1 MMKKVGFALIFLCCG
16 VFSIEAAEISEKQD
30 IAIFGITHSAY
41 TIPDDVLEYAESSIN
56 YVFINLKRFNVLGYG
71 EYRMETGDIDDFV
84 KRIREIRS
92 EKAKEAGTYDE
103 KFGTLVI
110 KGEDFD
116 RIVNSFI
123 VVLPSL
129 SNYSVGRKRSQYIL
143 DNVIYVKSFYA
154 VDVVID
160 INFVNVREGTQQ
172 EAIRITG
179 TGESEDLDRANSK
192 AVENAISGLPLKIR
206 QLEAFKI
213 RSGVIQVRGD
223 TVTFAQGE
231 NLGLKPGDE
240 FEVMT
245 KQEVG
250 NSGRIVE
257 LPTGL
262 VRAKKVYPEITQAHI
277 IMQKEKITE
286 GDQLVEISRFGAQV
300 GFQAGVMEVDIPAID
315 YRIALVDDSQSLP
328 VFDAEYYFIS
338 LDQKEKRFVPDAGVR
353 LIKSLG
359 YRLSGVVDLT
369 ALINF
374 PFFGGIGE
382 IGVGSSFYKRRLS
395 IELMAQGGL
404 LYMTTFAKAL
414 ERNFGGADYLDIEGT
429 RISYNQYPTLRIY
442 GISVGVKG
450 GTGLVYRISPG
461 ASVRLALGYRL
472 YTPIKNWTFHIEE
485 TAGSSK
491 NEVNIKS
498 DSSNIYEVDGGSTK
512 KVDISG
518 FEGKLS
524 LNIMF

>member
-1 MMKKVGFALIFLCCG
+1 MMQKVGLVLIFLCCG
-16 VFSIEAAEISEKQD
+16 VFLIEAAEISEKQD
-30 IAIFGITHSAY
+30 IAIFGVTHSAY

-84 KRIREIRS
+84 ERIREIRT

-129 SNYSVGRKRSQYIL
+129 SNYSVGRERSQYVV
-143 DNVIYVKSFYA
+143 DNVVYVKSSYV
-154 VDVVID
+154 VDAVID

-179 TGESEDLDRANSK
+179 TGESEDLDKASSK
-192 AVENAISGLPLKIR
+192 AVENAISGLSLKIR

-223 TVTFAQGE
+223 KVVFAQGK

-262 VRAKKVYPEITQAHI
+262 VRAKNVYPEITEAHI

-286 GDQLVEISRFGAQV
+286 GDQLVELSRFGAQV
-300 GFQAGVMEVDIPAID
+300 GFQAGVMEVDIPKID
-315 YRIALVDDSQSLP
+315 YRIALVDNSP
-328 VFDAEYYFIS
+328 NFAEYYFIS
-338 LDQKEKRFVPDAGVR
+338 LDQKEKRLAPDAGVR
-353 LIKSLG
+353 FTKSLG
-359 YRLSGVVDLT
+359 YRMSGVADLT

-395 IELMAQGGL
+395 VELLAQGGL
-404 LYMTTFAKAL
+404 LYMTTFSKAL
-414 ERNFGGADYLDIEGT
+414 ERSTGVNYLDIEGT
-429 RISYNQYPTLRIY
+429 RIYFDDDPTLRIY

-450 GTGLVYRISPG
+450 STGLVYRISPG
-461 ASVRLALGYRL
+461 ASVRIGLGYRL
-472 YTPIKNWTFHIEE
+472 YTPIKNWTLHIEE
-485 TAGSSK
+485 TSGSSK

-524 LNIMF
+524 LNIRF

>member
-1 MMKKVGFALIFLCCG
+1 MMKKVILVLISLFLG
-16 VFSIEAAEISEKQD
+16 AFSIKAAEITEKQD
-30 IAIFGITHSAY
+30 IAIFGVTRSND
-41 TIPDDVLEYAESSIN
+41 TVPGDVLDFAESSIN

-84 KRIREIRS
+84 ERIREIRS
-92 EKAKEAGTYDE
+92 EKAKEAGTFDE
-103 KFGTLVI
+103 KFGTIVI
-110 KGEDFD
+110 RGEDFD

-123 VVLPSL
+123 VVIPSL
-129 SNYSVGRKRSQYIL
+129 SNYSAERERSQYVV
-143 DNVIYVKSFYA
+143 DNVIYVKSSYV

-160 INFVNVREGTQQ
+160 INFVNVREGEQK

-179 TGESEDLDRANSK
+179 TGNSEDLDRANRK
-192 AVENAISGLPLKIR
+192 AVENAISGLSLKIR

-213 RSGVIQVRGD
+213 RSGVIQVKGD
-223 TVTFAQGE
+223 TVVFAQGK

-245 KQEVG
+245 KQEIG

-262 VRAKKVYPEITQAHI
+262 VRAKKVYPELTEAHI
-277 IMQKEKITE
+277 IMQGEKITE
-286 GDQLVEISRFGAQV
+286 GDQLVEVSRFGAQV
-300 GFQAGVMEVDIPAID
+300 GFQAGVMAVDIPEID
-315 YRIALVDDSQSLP
+315 YRIALVDDSPNLS
-328 VFDAEYYFIS
+328 EYYFIS

-353 LIKSLG
+353 FTKSLG
-359 YRLSGVVDLT
+359 YRLSGIIDVT

-395 IELMAQGGL
+395 LELLAQGGL
-404 LYMTTFAKAL
+404 LYMTTFAKSL
-414 ERNFGGADYLDIEGT
+414 DRSTGGVNFLDIEGT
-429 RISYNQYPTLRIY
+429 RIYYSDDPTLRIF

-450 GTGLVYRISPG
+450 STGIVYRISPG
-461 ASVRLALGYRL
+461 ASIRIGLGYRL

-485 TAGSSK
+485 TSGSSK

-498 DSSNIYEVDGGSTK
+498 DSSNIFEVDGGSTK

-518 FEGKLS
+518 FEGALS
-524 LNIMF
+524 LHIRF